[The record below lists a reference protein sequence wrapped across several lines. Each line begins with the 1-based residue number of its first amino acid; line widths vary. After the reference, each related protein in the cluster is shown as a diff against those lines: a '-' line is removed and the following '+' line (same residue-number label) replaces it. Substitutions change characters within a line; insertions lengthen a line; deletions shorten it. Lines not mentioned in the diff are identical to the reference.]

1 MVFRQA
7 LWSIILISNRIRIQ
21 SDYKK
26 LIKWQKKKKRTATE
40 YEKNNISKDF
50 SGS

>member
-1 MVFRQA
+1 M
-7 LWSIILISNRIRIQ
+7 SNRIRIQ

-26 LIKWQKKKKRTATE
+26 LIKWQKKRTLTE

>member
-1 MVFRQA
+1 M
-7 LWSIILISNRIRIQ
+7 SNRIRIQ

-26 LIKWQKKKKRTATE
+26 LIKWQKKERTVTE
-40 YEKNNISKDF
+40 FEKNNISKDF